1 MFSSKTTRLIEHI
14 FYFKY
19 EVSFFLLL
27 LLCIQTLNPLILM
40 SFKTK
45 HFWALFIPRL
55 LFQKSS
61 TTKMFDIDK
70 SFKNFPEDLKVC
82 LHLISHLPKLLPGQH
97 CRNLWNRK
105 IKKNENKS
113 LQIVV
118 HHKHNAN
125 NFFPMGWQQL
135 SLDLFRLIIV

>member
-14 FYFKY
+14 FYIKY

-27 LLCIQTLNPLILM
+27 LLCMQTLNPLILM

-105 IKKNENKS
+105 IKKMKISHFKLLYIINT
-113 LQIVV
+113 
-118 HHKHNAN
+118 
-125 NFFPMGWQQL
+125 M
-135 SLDLFRLIIV
+135 LITFSQWDDSNCP